1 MILMVDTGSLEGLGE
16 IIDGSMN
23 FGIINNVS
31 TILALH
37 IVKDAGRRE
46 DAGYP
51 GDGMQGE
58 SMQV

>member
-1 MILMVDTGSLEGLGE
+1 
-16 IIDGSMN
+16 MN

-37 IVKDAGRRE
+37 IGEKMLAGE
-46 DAGYP
+46 KDAGYP